1 MVPGIFFLG
10 MSAGAKQKVS
20 TRQNQLK
27 QQFPL
32 HLDENN
38 DRITAMLDVVLYRPS
53 RKARPRFYRVEIAM
67 DLFSE
72 VSVLREWGV
81 KGGAPCETI
90 TSFGNL
96 RDASHAADAYRIR
109 AQKRGYKRA

>member
-1 MVPGIFFLG
+1 
-10 MSAGAKQKVS
+10 
-20 TRQNQLK
+20 
-27 QQFPL
+27 
-32 HLDENN
+32 
-38 DRITAMLDVVLYRPS
+38 MLDVVLYRPS

-109 AQKRGYKRA
+109 AQNAVINALKLWEKAAAAHL